1 MHVDCY
7 FSNFRFKMNTKKE
20 KDLEA
25 EPGKRI
31 TNVKSEP
38 ESYSSSV
45 KVKI

>member
-7 FSNFRFKMNTKKE
+7 FSNFRFKMNAKKE
-20 KDLEA
+20 KYLEA
-25 EPGKRI
+25 GPEKRI
-31 TNVKSEP
+31 NVKSEP